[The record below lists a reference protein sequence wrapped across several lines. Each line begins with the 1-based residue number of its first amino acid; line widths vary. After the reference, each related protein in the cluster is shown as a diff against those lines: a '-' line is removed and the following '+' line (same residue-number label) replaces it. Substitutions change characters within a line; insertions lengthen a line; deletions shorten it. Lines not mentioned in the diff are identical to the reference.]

1 MDGLYSKNLILKQ
14 QVVRALHPGQ
24 NIFTHPTAAPNP
36 KRNQHWMPMPFS
48 YNKRPRSTSINSAL
62 PEGCSVSTPCGV
74 RDASSMS
81 PSGLLEFVFGPSSAV
96 AKGCNPNAK
105 KTIKELLDDTLF
117 ICQGTL
123 AVRVG
128 RVAYPIRYKVHK
140 ALLPIAS
147 TPASAA
153 FDPKAALTVHATWG
167 IKDATGTINTELHM
181 GREPVNKPSGSV
193 GHALENLHKSLFRA
207 QYDVRHGVAWSPSN
221 GRPEDLCGCLVF
233 TQATKTEVHDAK
245 KNKTVNKMVHRVVCM
260 LQLDSLPSMDP
271 ENPLTVRSTFVEC
284 LLKKQVINLDDIGF
298 CLMMARRLPFEH
310 ASNFSSVSL
319 VCLPATEPLREL
331 LMKIATASVGAYG
344 IYGCNE
350 SIRRAQRDAVGNII
364 YEACV
369 AACEDV
375 KTEESREWLKDNVF
389 TKKMNHGIN
398 FALEH

>member
-1 MDGLYSKNLILKQ
+1 
-14 QVVRALHPGQ
+14 
-24 NIFTHPTAAPNP
+24 
-36 KRNQHWMPMPFS
+36 MPV
-48 YNKRPRSTSINSAL
+48 YNKRPRSTFSITSAL
-62 PEGCSVSTPCGV
+62 PDGCSVSIACDV
-74 RDASSMS
+74 RNASSMS
-81 PSGLLEFVFGPSSAV
+81 PQDLLGFAFGPSSAV
-96 AKGCNPNAK
+96 AKGYNPNAK
-105 KTIKELLDDTLF
+105 KTLRELLDGTLF
-117 ICQGTL
+117 MCQGTL

-140 ALLPIAS
+140 ALVPIAS

-167 IKDATGTINTELHM
+167 IKDATGTISTELHM

-193 GHALENLHKSLFRA
+193 GHALENLHRSLFRA
-207 QYDVRHGVAWSPSN
+207 QYDVRHGVAWN
-221 GRPEDLCGCLVF
+221 QLNERPEDLCGCLVF

-260 LQLDSLPSMDP
+260 LQLDSLPSVDP
-271 ENPLTVRSTFVEC
+271 ENPFTVRSTFVEC
-284 LLKKQVINLDDIGF
+284 LLKKQVIDLDDIGF
-298 CLMMARRLPFEH
+298 CLMARRLHFEH

-319 VCLPATEPLREL
+319 VCLPVTEPLREL
-331 LMKIATASVGAYG
+331 LMQVATASVDAYG
-344 IYGCNE
+344 IYGCNQ

-375 KTEESREWLKDNVF
+375 KSEESREWLKNNVF
-389 TKKMNHGIN
+389 TKKMNHGTN